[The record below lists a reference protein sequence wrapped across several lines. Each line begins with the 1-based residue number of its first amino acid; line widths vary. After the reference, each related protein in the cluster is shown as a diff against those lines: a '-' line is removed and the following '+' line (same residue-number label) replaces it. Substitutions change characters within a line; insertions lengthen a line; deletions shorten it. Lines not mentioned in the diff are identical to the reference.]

1 MLATTQNRKAQ
12 KYFTVGRILNQ
23 TQFRKKPSKLRWPV
37 KDTQNV
43 TLVIYFCGMQLLDGK
58 IVAQAVKNELRDKT
72 QQLILQQKK
81 VPHLA
86 AILIGTDGA
95 SETYVASKIRNCED
109 IGFKSSL
116 FRFNSDA
123 SESEIVNA
131 ITALNND
138 DDVDGILVQLP
149 LPKHIAEEKIINL
162 IHPSKDVDG
171 FHPIS
176 VGKLVQGI
184 PTFVPATPYGI
195 MLMLE
200 HYGINTAGKHAV
212 VIGRSNIVG
221 RPMSILL
228 SQNTSPG
235 NCTVTLCHSRT
246 HNLKSLCLQ
255 ADIIVAALG
264 KVAFLTADMV
274 KENAIVIDVGITRVA
289 DATKKTGYSIKGD
302 VDFEHVAP
310 KCSYITPVPGGVG
323 LMTIA
328 ALLKNTYRA
337 CIQNQSQP

>member
-1 MLATTQNRKAQ
+1 
-12 KYFTVGRILNQ
+12 
-23 TQFRKKPSKLRWPV
+23 
-37 KDTQNV
+37 
-43 TLVIYFCGMQLLDGK
+43 MQLLDGK
-58 IVAQAVKNELRDKT
+58 KVSQAVKNELLQKT
-72 QQLILQQKK
+72 TQLISQQKK

-86 AILIGTDGA
+86 AILIGSNGA
-95 SETYVASKIRNCED
+95 SETYVASKIKNCEE

-116 FRFNSDA
+116 YRFEATATEEQIFAKIS
-123 SESEIVNA
+123 
-131 ITALNND
+131 ALNID
-138 DDVDGILVQLP
+138 EDVDGILVQLP
-149 LPKHIAEEKIINL
+149 LPKHISEEKIINL
-162 IHPSKDVDG
+162 INPAKDVDG

-176 VGKLVQGI
+176 VGKLVQGL

-200 HYGINTAGKHAV
+200 HYGIDTAGKHAV

-228 SQNTSPG
+228 SQNTQPG

-246 HNLKSLCLQ
+246 KDLKALCLQ

-264 KVAFLTADMV
+264 KVSFLTADMV
-274 KENAIVIDVGITRVA
+274 KENAIVIDVGITRVP
-289 DATKKTGYSIKGD
+289 DTSKKTGFSIKGD
-302 VDFEHVAP
+302 VDFQNVAP

-328 ALLKNTYRA
+328 ALLKNTYNA
-337 CIQNQSQP
+337 CLQNQQHK